1 MCSRLI
7 MCRTAVKRCHMNQIF
22 PVVILLT
29 SVFYPG
35 VVHRGFLLGLV
46 RSHAVGEAGVG
57 RPGAATFMW
66 ETFFHLDC
74 GACVVV

>member
-1 MCSRLI
+1 
-7 MCRTAVKRCHMNQIF
+7 MNQIF

-35 VVHRGFLLGLV
+35 VVHRGVLLGLV
-46 RSHAVGEAGVG
+46 RSHTVGEAGVG

-66 ETFFHLDC
+66 ETVFTWIVEPVLSFKTER
-74 GACVVV
+74 VVLVW